1 VICFKEG
8 HIKKMQSLAPIAKAK
23 RSDALAIWHRVTLET
38 VLSNGPDLSS
48 RQLSVLMTIYL
59 DNKNQ
64 TVKSLSEKLNVTK
77 AVISRALDT
86 LTKYGFVKRA
96 PDPKDRRSIIVMRT
110 SGGILYL
117 QHFADIIQSEI
128 KSNNFSSAA
137 A

>member
-59 DNKNQ
+59 DNTNQ
-64 TVKSLSEKLNVTK
+64 TVK
-77 AVISRALDT
+77 SRALDT

-96 PDPKDRRSIIVMRT
+96 PDPRDRRSIIVMRT